1 MWQKNR
7 KLMMNFMAYLLFVI
21 LLELLLIGRLQTF
34 RFNYKVGDTAEVS
47 IFTNREV
54 VDEVL
59 TESLRKE
66 AEEQVQTV
74 QSVNDDIFEKV
85 KQKYELLFEEIVHYR
100 KDRTTSLTRKL
111 THIRATS
118 EYIKEYELTDG
129 EISTLMKVN
138 SDSLLKLK
146 SVLLS
151 IEEAFFQKGIS
162 VNNLND
168 FVKDAQKEWYKREED
183 SDLKSFGQKLIFS
196 TMEPNLFDDLTKTE
210 ELKQQAREAIPPEV
224 MAEGK
229 LIVEKGST
237 ITLRE
242 LSLLKSCHLLD
253 EKGFDFLLFMGV
265 FLFSVIIG
273 ASILAYLFTVKR
285 ELFYS
290 NRLSVI
296 LITFVITVVI
306 AYELRSLNVFLLPVS
321 MPILLLVLLSERK
334 VALFVQFTLLVYL
347 QFLLCLPIRWTLVFL
362 VQGLIFYLAAKQR
375 KNRKDVIYTGIVSG
389 VVSVILLFSL
399 DLIFA
404 NSILKN
410 FVNYVYC
417 LLSSL
422 LSVVLSMGMVTVFEN
437 IFQVLTPFKLL
448 ELSDTNKGILKR
460 LMLEAPGT
468 YHHSMMVANLSER
481 AAEEIGANGLL
492 ARVLAYYHDI
502 GKLYKPLYFSENQT
516 GILNPHD
523 EMEPLQSTQIIK
535 NHVSE
540 GLVLAKKE
548 KLPEE
553 IICGIREH
561 HGTTLIAYF
570 YHKVKTEM
578 EGVPVSEEEFRYAG
592 PKPETKELAILM
604 LADSCEAAVRSLKSY
619 TPAEI
624 TQMVH
629 KVIQTKILDDQLIS
643 APITY
648 SDVSK
653 IEHIFVK
660 FFLTAYHDRIEY
672 PKSEV

>member
-7 KLMMNFMAYLLFVI
+7 NLIINFIAYLLFVI
-21 LLELLLIGRLQTF
+21 LLEVLLVGRFQTF
-34 RFNYKVGDTAEVS
+34 RVNYKVGDTAEVS

-54 VDEVL
+54 VDEIL
-59 TESLRKE
+59 TEELRKE
-66 AEEQVQTV
+66 AEEQVKIV
-74 QSVNDDIFEKV
+74 QSINENVFEKV
-85 KQKYELLFEEIVHYR
+85 KKQYEMLFEEIVHYR
-100 KDRTTSLTRKL
+100 KDQSTSLTRKL

-118 EYIKEYELTDG
+118 EHIKKYELTDG
-129 EISTLMKVN
+129 ELATLMKMD

-146 SVLLS
+146 SALLS
-151 IEEAFFQKGIS
+151 IEEVFFQKGITT
-162 VNNLND
+162 NNLND
-168 FVKDAQKEWYKREED
+168 SVKDAQKEWYKVEND
-183 SDLKSFGQKLIFS
+183 SDLKSFGQKMIFS
-196 TMEPNLFDDLTKTE
+196 TMESNVFDDFVKTE
-210 ELKQQAREAIPPEV
+210 ELKQQAREAVSPEILT
-224 MAEGK
+224 EGR

-237 ITLRE
+237 ITARE
-242 LSLLKSCHLLD
+242 LALLKACHLVD
-253 EKGFDFLLFMGV
+253 EGFDFLLFTGV
-265 FLFSVIIG
+265 LLFSVIIG
-273 ASILAYLFTVKR
+273 ASILAYLFTLKR

-290 NRLSVI
+290 NRLLVI
-296 LITFVITVVI
+296 LIAFVITVVI
-306 AYELRSLNVFLLPVS
+306 AYELRSLNVFILPVS

-334 VALFVQFTLLVYL
+334 LALFVQFCLLFYI
-347 QFLLCLPIRWTLVFL
+347 QFLLRLPTQWTLVFL
-362 VQGLIFYLAAKQR
+362 VQGLIFYLAAKHR

-389 VVSVILLFSL
+389 TVSMILLFSL
-399 DLIFA
+399 DMIFA
-404 NSILKN
+404 NSIAEN
-410 FVNYVYC
+410 FMNYVYC
-417 LLSSL
+417 FLSAL

-437 IFQVLTPFKLL
+437 VFQVLTPFKLL

-460 LMLEAPGT
+460 LMMEAPGT
-468 YHHSMMVANLSER
+468 YHHSMMVANLSEC
-481 AAEEIGANGLL
+481 AAEAIGADGLL

-516 GILNPHD
+516 GIPNPHD
-523 EMEPLQSTQIIK
+523 EIEPLQSTQIIK

-553 IICGIREH
+553 IIRGIREH

-578 EGVPVSEEEFRYAG
+578 EGVPVSEEEFRYSG
-592 PKPETKELAILM
+592 PKPTSKELAILM
-604 LADSCEAAVRSLKSY
+604 LADSCEAAVRSLKNY

-624 TQMVH
+624 KQMVH
-629 KVIQTKILDDQLIS
+629 NVIQTKISDDQLIS

-653 IEHIFVK
+653 IENTFVN